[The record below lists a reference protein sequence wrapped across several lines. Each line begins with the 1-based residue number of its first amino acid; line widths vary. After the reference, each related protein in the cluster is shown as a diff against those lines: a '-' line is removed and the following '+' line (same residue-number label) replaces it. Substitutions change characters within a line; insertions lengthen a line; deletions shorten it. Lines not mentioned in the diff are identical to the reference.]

1 MQSTTTQVRLDL
13 GAWRKKNLTE
23 SYTWW
28 LAKNAEHRIF
38 PEDSLAYGLGLP
50 YLSFAGHVQCWNE
63 FIDKPARDGLGYITT
78 ADFKTQE
85 LQYGLRAVQ
94 CIYCSAAS
102 SIT

>member
-1 MQSTTTQVRLDL
+1 MLSTTQVRLDL
-13 GAWRKKNLTE
+13 GAWRKKNLTG

-50 YLSFAGHVQCWNE
+50 YLSFAGHVQCWNS

-78 ADFKTQE
+78 ADFKTQA
-85 LQYGLRAVQ
+85 LQHG
-94 CIYCSAAS
+94 CIYLVHS
-102 SIT
+102 SIYI

>member
-1 MQSTTTQVRLDL
+1 MRSTAQVRIDL

-50 YLSFAGHVQCWNE
+50 YLSFAGHVQCWNS

-78 ADFKTQE
+78 ADFKTQA
-85 LQYGLRAVQ
+85 LQHGCMLSCAW
-94 CIYCSAAS
+94 
-102 SIT
+102 